1 MPPRWRVSLAE
12 LARMTRGEA
21 IDWFEDG
28 RSVREAEMFE
38 WLSRQIHLMVAV
50 VHARAGSEVASKM
63 ATSSGLDSRHCVL
76 VQRAPVVRKDEA
88 GPDGQPLFDPWKTS
102 TRISHP
108 ANGATFSAAVK
119 ISVEVLDARRIMRQ
133 QTAARLSL
141 VSETRVDLRGA
152 ATYVRVIYFERAGLA
167 VACVAPGRNLLYDTN
182 PCDTAADWPHGI
194 GILHDNPLASR
205 VFHDTSLGRGRTV
218 SYLIQGCTGGLA
230 GFGLLRADLVA
241 VALREGPKLS
251 AFVIPAGYEAQ
262 PPAAGP
268 SPPPGSAPF
277 FIETLKQFYSE
288 RAEVLDSVAVNA
300 AGTLN
305 FSTNGEFPLR
315 FTSTSTIESALRI
328 TADFPEEREAAG
340 GTDTLN
346 SVLLIFRDAEARLA
360 RAQRAVKCYLE
371 KQKGALERAW
381 APGGWRYL
389 KHCNTCEA
397 AGIMLGKRAR
407 G

>member
-1 MPPRWRVSLAE
+1 
-12 LARMTRGEA
+12 MTRGEA
-21 IDWFEDG
+21 IDWFEEA
-28 RSVREAEMFE
+28 RSVRGAEMFE
-38 WLSRQIHLMVAV
+38 WISREIHQVMAG
-50 VHARAGSEVASKM
+50 VHARAGSKVASKM
-63 ATSSGLDSRHCVL
+63 LTSSGLDSRHCVL
-76 VQRAPVVRKDEA
+76 VQRAPIARKDEA
-88 GPDGQPLFDPWKTS
+88 APDGQPLLDPWKTS
-102 TRISHP
+102 TGISHP
-108 ANGATFSAAVK
+108 ANGETFSPAVK

-141 VSETRVDLRGA
+141 VSETRIDPRGA
-152 ATYVRVIYFERAGLA
+152 ATYVRAIYFERAGLA
-167 VACVAPGRNLLYDTN
+167 VACVAPNRTLLFDTN
-182 PCDTAADWPHGI
+182 PCDTAADWPRGL
-194 GILHDNPLASR
+194 GLLHDNALASR

-218 SYLIQGCTGGLA
+218 SYIVSGITNGNH
-230 GFGLLRADLVA
+230 LLHSDLVA

-251 AFVIPAGYEAQ
+251 AFVIPAGYDAQ

-277 FIETLKQFYSE
+277 FIETLKQFYTA
-288 RAEVLDSVAVNA
+288 RAEVLDSVAVNV
-300 AGTLN
+300 AGTFN

-360 RAQRAVKCYLE
+360 RAQRAMKKYLE
-371 KQKGALERAW
+371 KQKGALEQAW

-389 KHCNTCEA
+389 EHCNACEA
-397 AGIMLGKRAR
+397 ARVMRGKRAR